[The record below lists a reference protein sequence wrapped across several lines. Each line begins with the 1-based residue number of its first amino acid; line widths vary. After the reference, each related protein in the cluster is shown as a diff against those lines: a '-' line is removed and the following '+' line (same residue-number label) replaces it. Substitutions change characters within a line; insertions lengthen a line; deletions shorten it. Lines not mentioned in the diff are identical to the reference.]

1 MPSQRGPEPEL
12 EAGDK
17 AAMAAWLPRLLCLW
31 LLSGASLA
39 VTFHECPLAKI
50 FLEEGLDGYAGIS
63 LEQWMCIA
71 FHSSSYNTDH
81 TNKYGFGL
89 FHFDRQVWCKTGEED
104 SLNLCNICCSR
115 MCIAYHSS
123 KYNTDHKNR
132 FGFGIF
138 HFDSQ
143 VWCKTGEEDSL
154 NLCNICCSKLADM
167 NIHDDIKCVKKV
179 VRSPEK
185 LDQFWAWK
193 AVCKSEPLDH
203 WAGKVNCKRLNR
215 PWKNIS

>member
-104 SLNLCNICCSR
+104 SLNLCNICCS
-115 MCIAYHSS
+115 
-123 KYNTDHKNR
+123 
-132 FGFGIF
+132 
-138 HFDSQ
+138 
-143 VWCKTGEEDSL
+143 
-154 NLCNICCSKLADM
+154 KLADAD
-167 NIHDDIKCVKKV
+167 IHDDIKCVKKI
-179 VRSPEK
+179 VRSPDK
-185 LDQFWAWK
+185 LTLFWAWNS
-193 AVCKSEPLDH
+193 VCRSDSIGH

-215 PWKNIS
+215 PSKNILRKKGSAVLDFF